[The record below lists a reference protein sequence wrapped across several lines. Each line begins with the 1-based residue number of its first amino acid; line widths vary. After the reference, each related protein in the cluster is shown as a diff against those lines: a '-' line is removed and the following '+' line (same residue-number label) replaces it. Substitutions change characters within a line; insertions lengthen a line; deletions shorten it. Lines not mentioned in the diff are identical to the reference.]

1 VRRRIVGFV
10 RDDVGDWA
18 AELDCGHRQH
28 IRHQP
33 PFRLAPWV
41 EVDDERAGRIG
52 GPLDCP
58 LCDGGQP

>member
-1 VRRRIVGFV
+1 MK
-10 RDDVGDWA
+10 DDVGDWA